1 MTTARFDPIRE
12 ARRQERQGRLKLL
25 GWVLG
30 LVALLVLLR
39 ILAGPGCGC

>member
-1 MTTARFDPIRE
+1 MATASFDPIRE
-12 ARRQERQGRLKLL
+12 ARRQERLGQFKLL
-25 GWVLG
+25 AWVLG